1 MHKTI
6 YLTLEQI
13 LFIHQDQIERYGGSS
28 GLRELSLLESAI
40 FRPQTMFSG
49 KDLYHDFFEKA
60 AALLHSVVMNYA
72 FIDGNKR
79 AGAAAMLV
87 FLELN
92 HVHIFLDN
100 KELEETILKIEN
112 EKWKIEQITNWLKNS
127 APKT

>member
-1 MHKTI
+1 MQNTV

-28 GLRELSLLESAI
+28 GLRDLSLLESAI

-49 KDLYHDFFEKA
+49 RDLYQNYFEKA
-60 AALLHSVVMNYA
+60 ASLLHSLIMNHA

-79 AGAAAMLV
+79 TGATAMLV

-92 HVHIFLDN
+92 NVFISIESN
-100 KELEETILKIEN
+100 ELVKTVLQIEN
-112 EKWKIEQITNWLKNS
+112 EKWKIEQISKWLESK
-127 APKT
+127 KTKK

>member
-1 MHKTI
+1 MQKTV

-28 GLRELSLLESAI
+28 GLRDLSLLESAI

-49 KDLYHDFFEKA
+49 RDLYHDYFEKA
-60 AALLHSVVMNYA
+60 AALLHSLIMNHA

-79 AGAAAMLV
+79 TGATAMLV

-92 HVHIFLDN
+92 NIN
-100 KELEETILKIEN
+100 ITIEQNELVKTVIQIEN
-112 EKWKIEQITNWLKNS
+112 EKWKIEQITKWLESKIT
-127 APKT
+127 KK